1 MTEYYTEVVTAHGTS
16 NRNMTGKIDAVRK
29 SVLKRIKE
37 LNGYGGYVHIKT
49 ANGWKELGR
58 IVYDEYLSSY
68 VWKTVFDPIKRKES
82 EMYRLATN
90 GTITKIK
97 W

>member
-1 MTEYYTEVVTAHGTS
+1 MTEYYTEVTTAHGS
-16 NRNMTGKIDAVRK
+16 ANRYETGKIDAVRK
-29 SVLKRIKE
+29 AVLKRMKE
-37 LNGYGGYVHIKT
+37 KNGFRGYIHIKT
-49 ANGWKELGR
+49 ANGWKELGH
-58 IVYDEYLSSY
+58 IDYDEYLSSY

-82 EMYRLATN
+82 EIYRLATN

>member
-1 MTEYYTEVVTAHGTS
+1 MTEYYTEVTTAHGVS

-37 LNGYGGYVHIKT
+37 LKGYGGYVHIKT
-49 ANGWKELGR
+49 ARGWEQLGVIR
-58 IVYDEYLSSY
+58 YEDALGKY
-68 VWKTVFDPIKRKES
+68 VWISNEKWYSLSP
-82 EMYRLATN
+82 N
-90 GTITKIK
+90 GSITKIE

>member
-1 MTEYYTEVVTAHGTS
+1 MANYYTEVTTAHGVS

-49 ANGWKELGR
+49 ANGWKQLGIIR
-58 IVYDEYLSSY
+58 YDDAFCKY
-68 VWKTVFDPIKRKES
+68 VWISDSKWYSLSP
-82 EMYRLATN
+82 N
-90 GTITKIK
+90 GSITRID

>member
-1 MTEYYTEVVTAHGTS
+1 MTEYYTEVTTAHGVS

-49 ANGWKELGR
+49 AKGWGQLGIIR
-58 IVYDEYLSSY
+58 YEDTLDRYVWISNEKWYYLS
-68 VWKTVFDPIKRKES
+68 P
-82 EMYRLATN
+82 N
-90 GTITKIK
+90 GSITKIE

>member
-1 MTEYYTEVVTAHGTS
+1 MAYYYTEVTTAHGTS

-49 ANGWKELGR
+49 ANGWKQLGIIRYEDALGR
-58 IVYDEYLSSY
+58 Y
-68 VWKTVFDPIKRKES
+68 VWISDKNWYSLSP
-82 EMYRLATN
+82 N
-90 GTITKIK
+90 GSITKIE

>member
-1 MTEYYTEVVTAHGTS
+1 MAEYYTEVTTAHGVS

-37 LNGYGGYVHIKT
+37 LKGYGGYVHIKT
-49 ANGWKELGR
+49 ANGWEQLGVIR
-58 IVYDEYLSSY
+58 YEDALGKY
-68 VWKTVFDPIKRKES
+68 VWISNEKWYSLSP
-82 EMYRLATN
+82 N
-90 GTITKIK
+90 GSITRIE